1 MAETMN
7 YTLGR
12 GKLYFSAFRP
22 GTTNPAG
29 FEYVGH
35 TTAIGITAST
45 EKLDHWNMDSNVKFK
60 DRSVTLSADFSM
72 TFTTDHISPENVARF
87 FLSENA
93 ERVSQ
98 ADATGVSETI
108 TDIEIDRYYS
118 LGVTE
123 SAPAGVRELKT
134 VSVTVGGTA
143 LENEVDYRVDLE
155 NGLVYFIEGG
165 AAVAGTDA
173 VVTYGVEAHTFDR
186 VVSGS
191 SNVRGALKF
200 VSDNATGTD
209 ATIYA
214 PCVELSPNG
223 DFQLKGD
230 EWQEL
235 SFNVS
240 VEQLPGRAALYREGR
255 PERV

>member
-1 MAETMN
+1 MAEQMN

-35 TTAIGITAST
+35 TTAISISASS
-45 EKLDHWNMDSNVKFK
+45 EKLDHWNMDGGPKFK
-60 DRSVTLSADFSM
+60 DKSVTLSSEFAMS
-72 TFTTDHISPENVARF
+72 FTTDHISPENVARF
-87 FLSENA
+87 FMSEGY

-98 ADATGVSETI
+98 AAATSVSETI
-108 TDIEIDRYYS
+108 ADIEIDRYYS
-118 LGVTE
+118 LGVTAD
-123 SAPAGVRELKT
+123 APAGVRELST
-134 VSVTVGGTA
+134 VSVTIGGTA
-143 LENEVDYRVDLE
+143 MENEVDYRVEKGQL
-155 NGLVYFIEGG
+155 YFIAGG

-173 VVTYGVEAHTFDR
+173 VINYGIEAHTFDR

-209 ATIYA
+209 ATLYA
-214 PCVELSPNG
+214 PCVELSPSG
-223 DFQLKGD
+223 DFQLKSD

-235 SFNVS
+235 SFDVS
-240 VEQLPGRAALYREGR
+240 VEKLPGRAALYREGR